1 MNTKQWIVGTVVGGV
16 VVYALGYVI
25 WGVLFADFFAANS
38 GSAIGVDREERV
50 VWAVAVGSL
59 AYAALLMYSLAPRT
73 GSLTIVNGARI
84 CAITGFLLWACVDF
98 LFYGNQNVSNL
109 TATIVDPLLELVR
122 GAITGA
128 VLAVVV
134 PKLA

>member
-1 MNTKQWIVGTVVGGV
+1 MNTKQWVVGTVVGGI

-25 WGVLFADFFAANS
+25 WDVLCADFFAAHS
-38 GSAIGVDREERV
+38 GSATGVDRGEQV
-50 VWAVAVGSL
+50 LWAVVVGAL
-59 AYAALLMYSLAPRT
+59 AYAALLMSALAPRA
-73 GSLTIVNGARI
+73 GSLTIVKGATV
-84 CAITGFLLWACVDF
+84 CAITAFLLWLTADF
-98 LFYGNQNVSNL
+98 TLYGIENVSDL
-109 TATIVDPLLELVR
+109 SATIVDPLLELVR